1 MQNRAEKDTQLY
13 METEGDDT
21 VLTKKYLRTF
31 FGTVEW
37 MQNFRKMILF
47 ELERI
52 WSLIVIPLCS
62 NCKSTSS

>member
-52 WSLIVIPLCS
+52 
-62 NCKSTSS
+62 